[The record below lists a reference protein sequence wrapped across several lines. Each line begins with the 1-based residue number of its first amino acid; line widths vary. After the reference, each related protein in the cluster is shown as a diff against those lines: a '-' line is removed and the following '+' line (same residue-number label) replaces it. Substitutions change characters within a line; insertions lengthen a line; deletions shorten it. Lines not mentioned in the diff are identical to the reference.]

1 MDCRIRRGENR
12 VPLLGRRGYYPKRP
26 ARRASGYPA
35 PPARFVR
42 RVYPPGGRNG
52 HRRQGD
58 LRSPRALR
66 RAVAIL
72 RVRRRLPRPETE
84 LEAARITTAYT
95 RNRRYL
101 WASLGALS
109 RYPALSPQLPDMPRT
124 VDALPLGT
132 AKVAVLNTRGAAR
145 GRSAMGDVGYRRV
158 GPSDLSGTATPR
170 ARSPNSRLT
179 IVGALATAYS
189 APMADERQVLGTTP
203 PRVRQEPGG
212 RPLPGSKP

>member
-1 MDCRIRRGENR
+1 MPLPFSLFLPRGT
-12 VPLLGRRGYYPKRP
+12 RP
-26 ARRASGYPA
+26 

-42 RVYPPGGRNG
+42 RVYPPGGRNV

-95 RNRRYL
+95 PNRRYL
-101 WASLGALS
+101 RASLGALS

-132 AKVAVLNTRGAAR
+132 AKVAVLKDIRAVRQGAVQR
-145 GRSAMGDVGYRRV
+145 WAM
-158 GPSDLSGTATPR
+158 SDTGGWDLLIRPPWQMS
-170 ARSPNSRLT
+170 
-179 IVGALATAYS
+179 VKFS
-189 APMADERQVLGTTP
+189 APR
-203 PRVRQEPGG
+203 PRECAKNLAE

>member
-84 LEAARITTAYT
+84 LEAARITTAT
-95 RNRRYL
+95 PGTGATCGHP
-101 WASLGALS
+101 WAPSRDTLPCPLSCPICPARWTPCPWARPRSPCSIRAVRQGAVQRWAMSDTGGWDLLT
-109 RYPALSPQLPDMPRT
+109 YPGQRPR
-124 VDALPLGT
+124 G
-132 AKVAVLNTRGAAR
+132 RGAPIA
-145 GRSAMGDVGYRRV
+145 A
-158 GPSDLSGTATPR
+158 
-170 ARSPNSRLT
+170 
-179 IVGALATAYS
+179 
-189 APMADERQVLGTTP
+189 
-203 PRVRQEPGG
+203 
-212 RPLPGSKP
+212 